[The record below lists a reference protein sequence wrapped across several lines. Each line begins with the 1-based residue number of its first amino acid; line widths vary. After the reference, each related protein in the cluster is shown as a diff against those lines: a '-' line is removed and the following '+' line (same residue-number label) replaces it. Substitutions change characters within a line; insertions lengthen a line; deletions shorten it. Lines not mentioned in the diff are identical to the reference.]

1 MYGLVNAA
9 IADLAREIGGD
20 AAWQAIREEA
30 GLVESSFVGMTAYP
44 DELTYDLVA
53 AAGKVLQ
60 MSQDEV
66 LRAFG
71 RHWVRYTGRK
81 GWGPLLE
88 AAGTT
93 MPEVL
98 GQLDA
103 LHCRV
108 RLMLPELRPP
118 SFRCTDVT
126 ASSLRLRYYSHRA
139 GLAPMVVGL
148 VEGLAELLDVE
159 ASAEAVDRV
168 VDADAECVEFLVCYA
183 PLRARV

>member
-1 MYGLVNAA
+1 
-9 IADLAREIGGD
+9 
-20 AAWQAIREEA
+20 
-30 GLVESSFVGMTAYP
+30 
-44 DELTYDLVA
+44 
-53 AAGKVLQ
+53 
-60 MSQDEV
+60 
-66 LRAFG
+66 
-71 RHWVRYTGRK
+71 
-81 GWGPLLE
+81 
-88 AAGTT
+88 

-126 ASSLRLRYYSHRA
+126 GSSLRLRYYSHRP

-159 ASAEAVDRV
+159 ASAEPVDRV
-168 VDADAECVEFLVCYA
+168 VDADSECVEFLVCYA